1 MSHSLLRPQE
11 QKIMDLHDRGFRNG
25 EIAILLDLK
34 PVQVKRVT
42 SRFSDED
49 GGFEAM
55 VVRGTIALLRAINL
69 HHPDKKTELSS

>member
-1 MSHSLLRPQE
+1 MAHGMLRPQE
-11 QKIMDLHDRGFRNG
+11 RQIMDLHDRGFRNG
-25 EIAILLDLK
+25 EIAAVLGIK

-55 VVRGTIALLRAINL
+55 IVKGTIALRRAIESR
-69 HHPDKKTELSS
+69 HPDKKKELGS